1 MIKKII
7 GILATIA
14 ILALIVMTAIGA
26 GSYKSMLPEDLFS
39 RTVDDAVEQAEPSA
53 EVAQPPAEEITEEE
67 KPKTTNY
74 EKIIPNYCVCRG
86 CCRGICR

>member
-26 GSYKSMLPEDLFS
+26 GSYKSMLPEDLFYRS
-39 RTVDDAVEQAEPSA
+39 VEDVVEQAEPSA
-53 EVAQPPAEEITEEE
+53 EVAQTPAEEITE
-67 KPKTTNY
+67 
-74 EKIIPNYCVCRG
+74 
-86 CCRGICR
+86 

>member
-14 ILALIVMTAIGA
+14 ILALIVMIAIGA

-39 RTVDDAVEQAEPSA
+39 RTVEDAVEQAEPSA
-53 EVAQPPAEEITEEE
+53 DAAEAPAEEITE
-67 KPKTTNY
+67 
-74 EKIIPNYCVCRG
+74 
-86 CCRGICR
+86 

>member
-39 RTVDDAVEQAEPSA
+39 RTVEDAVEQAEPLADVA
-53 EVAQPPAEEITEEE
+53 EVPAEEITE
-67 KPKTTNY
+67 
-74 EKIIPNYCVCRG
+74 
-86 CCRGICR
+86 

>member
-7 GILATIA
+7 GILSTIA

-39 RTVDDAVEQAEPSA
+39 RNVEDAVEQAEPSA
-53 EVAQPPAEEITEEE
+53 DVAEAPAEEITE
-67 KPKTTNY
+67 
-74 EKIIPNYCVCRG
+74 
-86 CCRGICR
+86 

>member
-14 ILALIVMTAIGA
+14 ILALIVMTGIDA

-39 RTVDDAVEQAEPSA
+39 RTVEDAVEQAEPSA
-53 EVAQPPAEEITEEE
+53 EAVQTPAEEITE
-67 KPKTTNY
+67 
-74 EKIIPNYCVCRG
+74 
-86 CCRGICR
+86 

>member
-39 RTVDDAVEQAEPSA
+39 RSEEDAVEQAEPLA
-53 EVAQPPAEEITEEE
+53 DVAQTPAEEITE
-67 KPKTTNY
+67 
-74 EKIIPNYCVCRG
+74 
-86 CCRGICR
+86 

>member
-39 RTVDDAVEQAEPSA
+39 RTVEDVVEQAEPSA
-53 EVAQPPAEEITEEE
+53 EAVQTPAEEITE
-67 KPKTTNY
+67 
-74 EKIIPNYCVCRG
+74 
-86 CCRGICR
+86 

>member
-39 RTVDDAVEQAEPSA
+39 RTVEDAVEQAEPLADVA
-53 EVAQPPAEEITEEE
+53 ETPAEEITE
-67 KPKTTNY
+67 
-74 EKIIPNYCVCRG
+74 
-86 CCRGICR
+86 

>member
-39 RTVDDAVEQAEPSA
+39 RTVEDAVEQAEPLA
-53 EVAQPPAEEITEEE
+53 DVAQTPAEEITE
-67 KPKTTNY
+67 
-74 EKIIPNYCVCRG
+74 
-86 CCRGICR
+86 

>member
-39 RTVDDAVEQAEPSA
+39 RSVEDVVEQAEPSA
-53 EVAQPPAEEITEEE
+53 DVAEAPAEEITE
-67 KPKTTNY
+67 
-74 EKIIPNYCVCRG
+74 
-86 CCRGICR
+86 

>member
-39 RTVDDAVEQAEPSA
+39 RSVEDVVEQAEPSA
-53 EVAQPPAEEITEEE
+53 EAVQTPAEEITE
-67 KPKTTNY
+67 
-74 EKIIPNYCVCRG
+74 
-86 CCRGICR
+86 

>member
-39 RTVDDAVEQAEPSA
+39 RTVEDAVEQAEPLADVA
-53 EVAQPPAEEITEEE
+53 EAPAEEITE
-67 KPKTTNY
+67 
-74 EKIIPNYCVCRG
+74 
-86 CCRGICR
+86 

>member
-39 RTVDDAVEQAEPSA
+39 RTVEDVVKQAEPLADVS
-53 EVAQPPAEEITEEE
+53 QTPAEEITE
-67 KPKTTNY
+67 
-74 EKIIPNYCVCRG
+74 
-86 CCRGICR
+86 

>member
-14 ILALIVMTAIGA
+14 ILALILMTAIGA

-39 RTVDDAVEQAEPSA
+39 RSVEDVVEQAEPLADVA
-53 EVAQPPAEEITEEE
+53 EAPAEEITE
-67 KPKTTNY
+67 
-74 EKIIPNYCVCRG
+74 
-86 CCRGICR
+86 

>member
-39 RTVDDAVEQAEPSA
+39 RSVEDAVEQAEPLADVA
-53 EVAQPPAEEITEEE
+53 EAPAEEITE
-67 KPKTTNY
+67 
-74 EKIIPNYCVCRG
+74 
-86 CCRGICR
+86 

>member
-39 RTVDDAVEQAEPSA
+39 RSVEGVVEQAESSA
-53 EVAQPPAEEITEEE
+53 EVAEAPAEEITE
-67 KPKTTNY
+67 
-74 EKIIPNYCVCRG
+74 
-86 CCRGICR
+86 

>member
-39 RTVDDAVEQAEPSA
+39 RSVEDAVEQAEPLA
-53 EVAQPPAEEITEEE
+53 DVAQRPAEEITE
-67 KPKTTNY
+67 
-74 EKIIPNYCVCRG
+74 
-86 CCRGICR
+86 

>member
-39 RTVDDAVEQAEPSA
+39 RSVEDVVEQVEPLA
-53 EVAQPPAEEITEEE
+53 DVVQTPAEEITE
-67 KPKTTNY
+67 
-74 EKIIPNYCVCRG
+74 
-86 CCRGICR
+86 

>member
-39 RTVDDAVEQAEPSA
+39 RTIEDAVEQAEPLA
-53 EVAQPPAEEITEEE
+53 DVAQTPAEEITE
-67 KPKTTNY
+67 
-74 EKIIPNYCVCRG
+74 
-86 CCRGICR
+86 

>member
-26 GSYKSMLPEDLFS
+26 GSYKRMLPEDLFS
-39 RTVDDAVEQAEPSA
+39 RSVEDVVEQAEPLA
-53 EVAQPPAEEITEEE
+53 EVAEAPAEEITE
-67 KPKTTNY
+67 
-74 EKIIPNYCVCRG
+74 
-86 CCRGICR
+86 

>member
-14 ILALIVMTAIGA
+14 ILALIVITAIGA

-39 RTVDDAVEQAEPSA
+39 RSVEDVVELAEPSA
-53 EVAQPPAEEITEEE
+53 EVAQTTAEEITE
-67 KPKTTNY
+67 
-74 EKIIPNYCVCRG
+74 
-86 CCRGICR
+86 

>member
-53 EVAQPPAEEITEEE
+53 EAVQTTAEEITE
-67 KPKTTNY
+67 
-74 EKIIPNYCVCRG
+74 
-86 CCRGICR
+86 

>member
-39 RTVDDAVEQAEPSA
+39 RTVEDVVEQAEPSA
-53 EVAQPPAEEITEEE
+53 DVAEAPAEEIT
-67 KPKTTNY
+67 K
-74 EKIIPNYCVCRG
+74 
-86 CCRGICR
+86 

>member
-53 EVAQPPAEEITEEE
+53 DVAEAPAEEITE
-67 KPKTTNY
+67 
-74 EKIIPNYCVCRG
+74 
-86 CCRGICR
+86 

>member
-14 ILALIVMTAIGA
+14 ILALIVMTAIGV

-39 RTVDDAVEQAEPSA
+39 RSVEDAVEQAEPSA
-53 EVAQPPAEEITEEE
+53 DVAEAPAEEITE
-67 KPKTTNY
+67 
-74 EKIIPNYCVCRG
+74 
-86 CCRGICR
+86 

>member
-26 GSYKSMLPEDLFS
+26 GSYKSMLPEDMFS
-39 RTVDDAVEQAEPSA
+39 RTVEDAVEQAEPLADVA
-53 EVAQPPAEEITEEE
+53 EAPAEEITE
-67 KPKTTNY
+67 
-74 EKIIPNYCVCRG
+74 
-86 CCRGICR
+86 

>member
-26 GSYKSMLPEDLFS
+26 GSYKSMLPDDLFS
-39 RTVDDAVEQAEPSA
+39 RSVEDAVEQAEPSA
-53 EVAQPPAEEITEEE
+53 DVAEAPAEEITE
-67 KPKTTNY
+67 
-74 EKIIPNYCVCRG
+74 
-86 CCRGICR
+86 

>member
-39 RTVDDAVEQAEPSA
+39 RTVEDAVEQAEPSV
-53 EVAQPPAEEITEEE
+53 EVAQTPAEEITE
-67 KPKTTNY
+67 
-74 EKIIPNYCVCRG
+74 
-86 CCRGICR
+86 

>member
-39 RTVDDAVEQAEPSA
+39 RTVEDAVEQAEPSA
-53 EVAQPPAEEITEEE
+53 EAVQTPAEEITE
-67 KPKTTNY
+67 
-74 EKIIPNYCVCRG
+74 
-86 CCRGICR
+86 

>member
-39 RTVDDAVEQAEPSA
+39 RTVEDAVEQAEPLA
-53 EVAQPPAEEITEEE
+53 DVTEAPAEEITE
-67 KPKTTNY
+67 
-74 EKIIPNYCVCRG
+74 
-86 CCRGICR
+86 

>member
-1 MIKKII
+1 MIKKSI

-39 RTVDDAVEQAEPSA
+39 RSEEDAVEQAEPLA
-53 EVAQPPAEEITEEE
+53 DVAQTPAEEITE
-67 KPKTTNY
+67 
-74 EKIIPNYCVCRG
+74 
-86 CCRGICR
+86 